1 MKQAIVLL
9 VALMAFAD
17 AAYAAECRIPQFR
30 ESVEVGPGKLSLA
43 DLLPPG
49 NCPALYQAA
58 ARVSLG
64 EAPHKG
70 SERVL
75 EGAEIR
81 MRFEQLASY
90 LANAGDIG
98 PAVPERIPERIVVR
112 LAETGMACG
121 EVASFL
127 AGAVPD
133 LARDAGWQSGLHCAG
148 ARNVTAG
155 AQLSLKKTSWN
166 PLLGRREFVLRCQG
180 AGGCVP
186 FLVWLAPASNDAA
199 LSTPVAQIQPED
211 PVVKRG
217 QTAML
222 TWDQGGI
229 RVVVPVTCL
238 EAGGIGQS
246 IRVRIENAARTLRA
260 EVVGAGALRVSL

>member
-9 VALMAFAD
+9 AALMAFAD
-17 AAYAAECRIPQFR
+17 AANAGCRIPQLR
-30 ESVEVGPGKLSLA
+30 ESVEVGRGKLSLA

-64 EAPHKG
+64 EAPREG

-81 MRFEQLASY
+81 RRFEQLVSR
-90 LANAGDIG
+90 LGDVRGIG
-98 PAVPERIPERIVVR
+98 PAMPERIPERIIVR
-112 LAETGMACG
+112 LAETAMACG

-133 LARDAGWQSGLHCAG
+133 LARGRGWQSGLHCAG
-148 ARNVTAG
+148 ARNVAAG
-155 AQLSLKKTSWN
+155 AELSLTKTSWN

-199 LSTPVAQIQPED
+199 LPTPMAQIQPED
-211 PVVKRG
+211 PVVRRG

>member
-1 MKQAIVLL
+1 MKQAMVLL

-17 AAYAAECRIPQFR
+17 AAHAAACRIPQLQ
-30 ESVEVGPGKLSLA
+30 ESVEVRPGRLSLA

-49 NCPALYQAA
+49 NCPALDEAA

-81 MRFEQLASY
+81 MRLEQLASR
-90 LANAGDIG
+90 LAKTGDIG
-98 PAVPERIPERIVVR
+98 PAVAGRIPERIIVR

-121 EVASFL
+121 EVAAFL

-133 LARDAGWQSGLHCAG
+133 LARDAGWQSGLHCGGAHNVAAG
-148 ARNVTAG
+148 AV
-155 AQLSLKKTSWN
+155 LSLTKTSWN
-166 PLLGRREFVLRCQG
+166 PLLGRREFILRCQG
-180 AGGCVP
+180 AAECVP
-186 FLVWLAPASNDAA
+186 FLVWLAPASDGAA
-199 LSTPVAQIQPED
+199 LAALVARIQPED
-211 PVVKRG
+211 PVVRRG

-246 IRVRIENAARTLRA
+246 IRVRIQNAERTLRA
-260 EVVGAGALRVSL
+260 QVVGAGALRVSL